1 MMLKIKAVGVMYEFS
16 IDAGTE
22 NYDQNQM
29 IDLHSV
35 EKTCLVRFKL

>member
-1 MMLKIKAVGVMYEFS
+1 MVLKIKAVGVMYEFS